1 MNRDDAESL
10 ALGLNRRLTWL
21 RIVTAVALVC
31 GFILSWRVWISS
43 RLFPFSPV
51 ISSLP
56 AVPFPFDYIWF
67 VGLIGLLLAIAVTVQ
82 PRRLLIV
89 FLGSAGLLSIFDQM
103 RWQPW
108 FYQYFFLL
116 AGLGICAWKK
126 PEAKTNRTALNSSAL
141 IIVCTYFWSGV
152 QKLNA
157 TFLSQTWPILSK
169 PLLRFFALGRG
180 LPISVGLSIPLLEIG
195 MALGLLTRQ
204 FRKASVITAVVS
216 HAVILV
222 LLVSAGESTVVWPWN
237 IAMGFFVVIL
247 FWQNKESSIRRIV
260 RPRHPFHV
268 LVLILFGI
276 LPALSFSGVWDSY
289 LSSALYSGNDHQAA
303 VYINQSV
310 MAQLPISLHQYVWQG
325 GQPMFLD
332 INRWAYGELNV
343 PVYPEPRVF
352 RRVTER
358 LCEYAGNSADI
369 KLAISDQPDLLT
381 GRRDSQYYDCNHLR

>member
-1 MNRDDAESL
+1 MKRNDTESL
-10 ALGLNRRLTWL
+10 ALDLDRRLAWL
-21 RIVTAVALVC
+21 RIVTAIALVS
-31 GFILSWRVWISS
+31 GFVLSWRLWISS

-56 AVPFPFDYIWF
+56 AIPFPFDYIWF
-67 VGLIGLLLAIAVTVQ
+67 VGLIGLLVAIAVAVQ
-82 PRRLLIV
+82 PGRLVMV
-89 FLGSAGLLSIFDQM
+89 FLVSAGLLSLFDQM

-126 PEAKTNRTALNSSAL
+126 AAAKTNRTALNSSAL
-141 IIVCTYFWSGV
+141 IIVSTYFWSGV

-169 PLLRFFALGRG
+169 PALRFFALGRG
-180 LPISVGLSIPLLEIG
+180 LPISFGLSIPLLEIG
-195 MALGLLTRQ
+195 MGLGLMTRR
-204 FRKASVITAVVS
+204 FRKAAVITAVVS
-216 HAVILV
+216 HAVILG
-222 LLVSAGESTVVWPWN
+222 LLVSSGENTVVWPWN
-237 IAMGFFVVIL
+237 IAMGCFVVIL

-260 RPRHPFHV
+260 RPRHPFHI

-276 LPALSFSGVWDSY
+276 LPALSFVGAWDSY
-289 LSSALYSGNDHQAA
+289 LSSALYSGNDYQAA
-303 VYINQSV
+303 VYVDPSV
-310 MAQLPISLHQYVWQG
+310 MAQLPVSLHQYVWQG
-325 GQPMFLD
+325 DPPMFLD

-352 RRVTER
+352 RRATER
-358 LCEYAGNSADI
+358 LCEYAGNSGDV

-381 GRRDSQYYDCNHLR
+381 GRRESQYYDCNHLR